1 MRLRHKFMAQVESTN
16 PCPLCGW
23 LPPIVRGETTLD
35 EFLIMAIEH
44 FSEVHPKAA
53 GALREAWDLAM
64 KRMKADYN

>member
-1 MRLRHKFMAQVESTN
+1 M
-16 PCPLCGW
+16 
-23 LPPIVRGETTLD
+23 PPIVRGETTLD

-44 FSEVHPKAA
+44 FSEVHPEAA